1 MKTKYSQ
8 LLKVKK
14 QKVDA
19 IENEIALLNSKKEFI
34 KKEIAELILQI
45 DSLKKPKEGKF
56 DIFLSVSYSFDK
68 LHLFK
73 KGKEEVLRQKESELH
88 QKREEYKAALMEY
101 EKIKYLEDLLIEEK
115 LDKIKKDEQKLL
127 DELSQAIYKRRTF

>member
-14 QKVDA
+14 QKVEI

-45 DSLKKPKEGKF
+45 NSLKKPKDGKF
-56 DIFLSVSYSFDK
+56 GTFLSASYSFEK
-68 LHLFK
+68 LHSFK
-73 KGKEEVLRQKESELH
+73 KDKEEILRQKESELH
-88 QKREEYKAALMEY
+88 QKREEYKRALMEY

-115 LDKIKKDEQKLL
+115 FDKIKKDEQKLL
-127 DELSQAIYKRRTF
+127 DELSQVIYKRRTF

>member
-14 QKVDA
+14 QKVEL
-19 IENEIALLNSKKEFI
+19 IENEIALLNSKKELI
-34 KKEIAELILQI
+34 KKEIEELILQI
-45 DSLKKPKEGKF
+45 NDIKKPKEGKF
-56 DIFLSVSYSFDK
+56 GVFLSASYSFDK
-68 LHLFK
+68 MHSFK
-73 KGKEEVLRQKESELH
+73 KDKEDILKQKEGELA
-88 QKREEYKAALMEY
+88 QKRQEYKMALMEY

-127 DELSQAIYKRRTF
+127 DELSQVIYKRRTF

>member
-14 QKVDA
+14 QKVEL
-19 IENEIALLNSKKEFI
+19 IENEIALLNSKKELI
-34 KKEIAELILQI
+34 KKEIEELILQI
-45 DSLKKPKEGKF
+45 NDIKKPKEGKF
-56 DIFLSVSYSFDK
+56 GVFLSASYSFDK
-68 LHLFK
+68 LHSFK
-73 KGKEEVLRQKESELH
+73 KNKEDILKQKEGELA
-88 QKREEYKAALMEY
+88 QKRQEYKMALMEY

-127 DELSQAIYKRRTF
+127 DELSQVIYKRRTF

>member
-14 QKVDA
+14 QKVEI
-19 IENEIALLNSKKEFI
+19 IENEIALLNSKKEII
-34 KKEIAELILQI
+34 KQEIAELILQI
-45 DSLKKPKEGKF
+45 DAIKKPKEGKF
-56 DIFLSVSYSFDK
+56 GIFLSTSYSFKK
-68 LHLFK
+68 LHSFK
-73 KGKEEVLRQKESELH
+73 KDKEEILRQKESELT
-88 QKREEYKAALMEY
+88 QKREEYKRALMEY